1 MSLTSE
7 LDDAKSPLAAFMSAG
22 FPQTR
27 DLSASLRA
35 ACPSGAEPLRP
46 EPPDGQ
52 RIAWGTLGAAIDHR
66 LRYAFSNSREP
77 SESVQH
83 GMATAPRLAR
93 PDARHAIR
101 QARDELALMLSQVI
115 AKECPA
121 DRARPVPLPPRAE
134 AELARICYA
143 MAWFEEVYR
152 SQRLWPGTPLGDAR
166 PDLTIDQLLAAVPV
180 YAVDDITAQ
189 VKLADPALTQLRA
202 THPPE
207 QVHAGPTFAGSPD
220 VDGADADAD
229 ADMII
234 DDLLIEIKSTAT
246 PSRLGKRDFY
256 QALGYVILDYDN
268 RYRIGRLG
276 FYLTR
281 FGRLITWTVEEYLT
295 LLGSQRSLDEQRRAC
310 AATLATS

>member
-7 LDDAKSPLAAFMSAG
+7 LDDAKSPLATFMTAV

-27 DLSASLRA
+27 DLSAALRA

-46 EPPDGQ
+46 EIPAGK

-66 LRYAFSNSREP
+66 LRYAFSNNREP
-77 SESVQH
+77 SESIQH
-83 GMATAPRLAR
+83 SMAAAPRLAR
-93 PDARHAIR
+93 LDARHAIR
-101 QARDELALMLSQVI
+101 QAGDELALMLSQVI

-121 DRARPVPLPPRAE
+121 DRARPMTLPPRAE
-134 AELARICYA
+134 AELARVCYD
-143 MAWFEEVYR
+143 MGWFEEVYR

-166 PDLTIDQLLAAVPV
+166 PDLTIDQLLAAVPA

-189 VKLADPALTQLRA
+189 VKLADLALTQLRA

-220 VDGADADAD
+220 VDGADAD
-229 ADMII
+229 MII
-234 DDLLIEIKSTAT
+234 DDLLIEIKSTAK

-268 RYRIGRLG
+268 QYRIGRLG

-281 FGRLITWTVEEYLT
+281 FGRLVTWTVEEYLT